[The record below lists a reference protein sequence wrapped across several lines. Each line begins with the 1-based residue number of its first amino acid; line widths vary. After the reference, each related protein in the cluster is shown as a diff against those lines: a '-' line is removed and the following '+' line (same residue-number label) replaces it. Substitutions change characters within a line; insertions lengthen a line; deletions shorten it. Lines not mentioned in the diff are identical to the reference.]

1 MANFLLVDPDCVFI
15 HIHKTGGTSIRHGV
29 WGGVRPVEPAF
40 GMIPAEWMHLF
51 KFAFVRHPLDR
62 FISAWKMFTDGAHE
76 SQLSPGRTAH
86 RPGARRQLS
95 VADFAEIVFDETI
108 LYDERRKTFEER
120 IRHHTIPQTH
130 EFNCLRFADFV
141 GRFESI
147 DTDFAVIRER
157 LGLTTVLPKLNYT
170 THGHCREY
178 LTGDVLARCIAYYER
193 DLVELG
199 YQV

>member
-1 MANFLLVDPDCVFI
+1 MANFLLVNPDCVFI

-40 GMIPAEWMHLF
+40 GYIPDEWMHLY

-62 FISAWKMFTDGAHE
+62 FISAWKMFTDGALA
-76 SQLSPGRTAH
+76 SQRGPGKTAG
-86 RPGARRQLS
+86 PSAPRRQLPI
-95 VADFAEIVFDETI
+95 DEFAAIVFDENI
-108 LYDERRKTFEER
+108 LYDERRKTLEER

-147 DTDFAVIRER
+147 DADFNIIRDR
-157 LGLTTVLPKLNYT
+157 LNIITPLPKLNFT
-170 THGHCREY
+170 VHGHWREY
-178 LTGDVLARCIAYYER
+178 LAGDLLARCVSYYSQDFR
-193 DLVELG
+193 ELG
-199 YQV
+199 YEV